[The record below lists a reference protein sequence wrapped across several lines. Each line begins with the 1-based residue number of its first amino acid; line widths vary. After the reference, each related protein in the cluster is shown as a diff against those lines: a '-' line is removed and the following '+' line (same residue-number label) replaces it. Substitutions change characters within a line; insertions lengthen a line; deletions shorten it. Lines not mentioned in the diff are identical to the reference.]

1 MDLDW
6 FWRGWI
12 YSTARLDQ
20 SVDSVTTRADGGSNV
35 YLANRG
41 TMVMPAELS
50 LTFADG
56 SQTIVK
62 LPVEMWNLGSQ
73 FVYRVPEKK
82 RVTRAEVDPRRAL
95 PDIDRANNVWGQN
108 VRELRDSTSRRA
120 TGCHGATHAAPRS
133 R

>member
-1 MDLDW
+1 MMRDQSGMDLDW

-20 SVDSVTTRADGGSNV
+20 AVDSVTARADGGSNV
-35 YLANRG
+35 YLSSRG
-41 TMVMPAELS
+41 AMVMPAELS

-56 SQTIVK
+56 SRTTVK

-82 RVTRAEVDPRRAL
+82 RVTRADVDPRQAP
-95 PDIDRANNVWGQN
+95 PDINRAHNIL
-108 VRELRDSTSRRA
+108 LR
-120 TGCHGATHAAPRS
+120 
-133 R
+133 